1 MKKLVLVNNAK
12 QDRREVKV
20 GYSFTTLFFNFLVPL
35 VRGDITGFLVM
46 GGYALLSYIFRLG
59 LGDLPYGLFGII
71 IFPLIYNRFYIQ
83 ILKNSGYEIQ
93 EESQTEYYRPH
104 MVA

>member
-1 MKKLVLVNNAK
+1 MKKLVLYNNAK
-12 QDRREVKV
+12 KDRKEVKV

-46 GGYALLSYIFRLG
+46 GGYALLSIIFYKG

-71 IFPLIYNRFYIQ
+71 TFPLFYNRFYIWK
-83 ILKNSGYEIQ
+83 LLNEEYEIV
-93 EESQTEYYRPH
+93 ENNLTKNLKTH
-104 MVA
+104 MAA